1 MIYIKG
7 FILCGLFCMI
17 SQIIL
22 EYTKLT
28 PGHVNTMFVIL
39 GCILTG
45 FGIYDKLIDFSKIGA
60 SLPITNFG
68 YLLTKGAIEGFEK
81 AGLLGLLNNE
91 LSLCSLGI
99 VATILISFFVTLV
112 FNPKH

>member
-1 MIYIKG
+1 MIYLKA
-7 FILCGLFCMI
+7 FVLCGIFCMI

-28 PGHVNTMFVIL
+28 PGHVNTIFTII
-39 GCILTG
+39 GSILTG
-45 FGIYDKLIDFSKIGA
+45 FNLYDKLLNFSKIGA

-91 LSLCSLGI
+91 LSFCSLGI
-99 VATILISFFVTLV
+99 VSTILISFFISLI
-112 FNPKH
+112 FNPKN

>member
-1 MIYIKG
+1 
-7 FILCGLFCMI
+7 MI

-28 PGHVNTMFVIL
+28 PGHINTMFVIL

-45 FGIYDKLIDFSKIGA
+45 FGIYDKLLKFSKIGA

-81 AGLLGLLNNE
+81 GGLLGLLNNE
-91 LSLCSLGI
+91 LALCSLGI
-99 VATILISFFVTLV
+99 TATVLISFFVALI
-112 FNPKH
+112 FRPKH

>member
-1 MIYIKG
+1 MIYLKA
-7 FILCGLFCMI
+7 FLVCGTFCMI

-28 PGHVNTMFVIL
+28 PGHVNTLFVII
-39 GCILTG
+39 GSILTG
-45 FGIYDKLIDFSKIGA
+45 FGIYDKLIDFSKIGS

-68 YLLTKGAIEGFEK
+68 YLLTKGAIDGFEET
-81 AGLLGLLNNE
+81 GFLGLLNNE
-91 LSLCSLGI
+91 LTLCSLGI
-99 VATILISFFVTLV
+99 TATILISFFITLL